1 MTETTLPAL
10 VQKMLRPEFYPHPV
24 TEPIGFVQTHISYVF
39 LTGDYAYKAKKPMN
53 FGFLDYSTLEKRQ
66 HFCSEELRM
75 NQRGAPGLYL
85 EVLPITQAG
94 AEFELGG
101 SGEAVEYVV
110 KMRQFPETSL
120 LSSLFEKGQLTEELL
135 VELAKAIA
143 TFHKTC
149 PSSDYIRSFGEVAQ
163 VRQAFD
169 ENYQQTEGYIGG
181 PQTQQQF
188 DETKAYT
195 DQFFS
200 DRADL
205 FTNRIQN
212 NWIRECHGD
221 LHLGNICQWQNQ
233 LMLFDCIEFNEQFR
247 FVDVMFDVAYIVM
260 DLEVRNRRD
269 LSAIFISTYI
279 EQTGDWEGLQVLP
292 IYVDR
297 QTYVRAK
304 VTSFMLNDPGVPDA
318 EKQKGSE
325 KAALYYRLAWEYAKP
340 KTGKIFLTCGLSG
353 SGKSTTAR
361 QLARQTG
368 GIYIRSDAVRKHLGG
383 VPLDQRGGADLYSPE
398 MTQKTYDRLITLGLL
413 LAGQGYTVILDAKYD
428 RQALREDAI
437 AQAATAQIPLEI
449 VHCEAPLEV
458 LRDRLL
464 NRTGDI
470 ADATAELLEK
480 QSLEPFSEA
489 EKPYVKAIDTTQ
501 EIGAQLA

>member
-1 MTETTLPAL
+1 
-10 VQKMLRPEFYPHPV
+10 VIYD
-24 TEPIGFVQTHISYVF
+24 I
-39 LTGDYAYKAKKPMN
+39 
-53 FGFLDYSTLEKRQ
+53 
-66 HFCSEELRM
+66 
-75 NQRGAPGLYL
+75 
-85 EVLPITQAG
+85 
-94 AEFELGG
+94 
-101 SGEAVEYVV
+101 
-110 KMRQFPETSL
+110 
-120 LSSLFEKGQLTEELL
+120 
-135 VELAKAIA
+135 
-143 TFHKTC
+143 
-149 PSSDYIRSFGEVAQ
+149 
-163 VRQAFD
+163 
-169 ENYQQTEGYIGG
+169 
-181 PQTQQQF
+181 
-188 DETKAYT
+188 
-195 DQFFS
+195 
-200 DRADL
+200 
-205 FTNRIQN
+205 
-212 NWIRECHGD
+212 
-221 LHLGNICQWQNQ
+221 
-233 LMLFDCIEFNEQFR
+233 
-247 FVDVMFDVAYIVM
+247 AYIAM
-260 DLEVRNRRD
+260 DLEVRDRPD
-269 LSAIFISTYI
+269 LSAIFLSTYI

-383 VPLDQRGGADLYSPE
+383 VPLDQRGSDDLYSPE
-398 MTQKTYDRLITLGLL
+398 MTQKTYDRLLNLGLL
-413 LAGQGYTVILDAKYD
+413 LASQGYTVILDAKYD
-428 RQALREDAI
+428 RRTLREAAI
-437 AQAATAQIPLEI
+437 AQAAAAEIPLQI

-470 ADATAELLEK
+470 ADATADLLSK

-501 EIGAQLA
+501 DIRVQLS